1 MLSTEQLSAAFLG
14 VRRNNMTIAH
24 QLPAGCVLKGY
35 LVTHADGFEARLG
48 PDRAR
53 AEAYLRQHRGTQI
66 EPLFVFRAATCGSGG
81 C

>member
-1 MLSTEQLSAAFLG
+1 ME
-14 VRRNNMTIAH
+14 VDNMSITH
-24 QLPAGCVLKGY
+24 QPPAGCILKGY

-53 AEAYLRQHRGTQI
+53 AEAYFRQHEGMRI
-66 EPLFVFRAATCGSGG
+66 EPLFVFREAVCSSGG